1 MTVRA
6 TDTIH
11 YPGYIDADILA
22 PTSTRGDLIVLDHDD
37 LLIDALVGLNRL
49 RELEEDWDSY
59 GSVPPSHDLL
69 EVAESFVR
77 ATDWYFAPF
86 LLPPHI
92 TAVSG
97 GGVQFEWHCGV
108 RELEIEFGLIDD
120 GGLPVEYL
128 RVSHGERFN
137 DGVVESTSELL
148 GHLNW
153 IIGG

>member
-37 LLIDALVGLNRL
+37 PLIDALVGLNRL

-69 EVAESFVR
+69 EVAESFR
-77 ATDWYFAPF
+77 SLSTRMRH
-86 LLPPHI
+86 LGESI
-92 TAVSG
+92 
-97 GGVQFEWHCGV
+97 
-108 RELEIEFGLIDD
+108 REQS
-120 GGLPVEYL
+120 PV
-128 RVSHGERFN
+128 
-137 DGVVESTSELL
+137 
-148 GHLNW
+148 
-153 IIGG
+153 